1 MATAST
7 AAGRTEAPPS
17 RVGMPRAVFAGCIGN
32 FIEQIDVGLYG
43 YLAPVMAASFFPG
56 GNPTVALLS
65 TYGTFAVGF
74 LVQPLGGVVFGRMG
88 DRVGRRTLLMLTIVL
103 MGVLTAC
110 IGVLPTYA
118 QVGVLAPALLL
129 FIRILQGA
137 VHGGEYGGALTFI
150 IEYAPRRSRGLYM
163 GYASLGVFGG
173 LLVGAGLSSLISA
186 LLSDGQMASWGWRV
200 PFLLALP
207 LSLGGLLLRRRV
219 GETPAFLEAQRN
231 ESKPRESPVLET
243 LRAHWRPLLTFT
255 GYAMTNA
262 VLSYTWVTYLP
273 QWLSKEGGLGH
284 SAAFA
289 SNLVSLAAFLPMLV
303 LAGWLSDRIGR
314 KPMLLAGCVACVTVV
329 PLAFW
334 VAHHGSFGSA
344 VTAQLIYL
352 IPEFCIAVPATA
364 SLPEMVPTRVRVT
377 ATALGFNVPFS
388 LFSGTAPMVA
398 TALVGWSGTLYA
410 VCAYLGALAVISFF
424 AVLLGFRDTAR
435 DSLTG
440 EDGEDRGPEGQQTPE
455 HTGTTDGA
463 QAGVGDSDGT
473 PPGAGELSVR
483 R

>member
-7 AAGRTEAPPS
+7 PSERPAPPPGKA
-17 RVGMPRAVFAGCIGN
+17 GMPKAVVAGCIGN

-43 YLAPVMAASFFPG
+43 YLAPVMAGSFFPG
-56 GNPTVALLS
+56 GDPTVALLS
-65 TYGTFAVGF
+65 TYGTFAIGF
-74 LVQPLGGVVFGRMG
+74 LVQPLGGVIFGRMG
-88 DRVGRRTLLMLTIVL
+88 DRVGRRTMLMLTIVL

-110 IGVLPTYA
+110 IGMLPTYA
-118 QVGVLAPALLL
+118 QVGAMAPALLL
-129 FIRILQGA
+129 VIRILQGA

-173 LLVGAGLSSLISA
+173 LLVGAGLSALVSA
-186 LLSDGQMASWGWRV
+186 LLDDGQMATWGWRL
-200 PFLLALP
+200 PFLIALP

-219 GETPAFLEAQRN
+219 GETPAFLEHQRKN
-231 ESKPRESPVLET
+231 PAPQESPIWET
-243 LRAHWRPLLTFT
+243 LRAYWRPLLTFT

-273 QWLSKEGGLGH
+273 QWLDTEGGLGH

-289 SNLVSLAAFLPMLV
+289 SNLISLAAYLPLLV

-314 KPMLLAGCVACVTVV
+314 KPMLLAGCVACVTLV

-334 VAHHGSFGSA
+334 VAHQGSFGSA
-344 VTAQLIYL
+344 VLAQLIYL

-388 LFSGTAPMVA
+388 VFSGTAPMVA

-410 VCAYLGALAVISFF
+410 VSGYLGALAVISFF
-424 AVLLGFRDTAR
+424 AVLLGFRETSRRTLAPGEAPAATDHAGDEVMPASGETTAA
-435 DSLTG
+435 
-440 EDGEDRGPEGQQTPE
+440 RGAEGHSPAPEAP
-455 HTGTTDGA
+455 A
-463 QAGVGDSDGT
+463 AAG
-473 PPGAGELSVR
+473 PR
-483 R
+483 